1 MLTMTAGLHGQTQ
14 RKQVAAYPVQS
25 RIQIDGVLD
34 EAAWLQAPVAGDFV
48 QFEPYNGAAPTEI
61 TKVKILYD
69 DAAIYIGATMY
80 DSAPDSILTELGFRD
95 ADNLN
100 ADYISFFLSPYND
113 GLNASSFGVTA
124 SGVQLDARIYN
135 DDEDQAW
142 DAVWVSHVN
151 LTDSGWTAELKIPYS
166 ALRFPENDA
175 QTWGFDVERSIR
187 RKREIDTWSFI
198 DKNIQSWLKQTGEI
212 TQLYNIRPP
221 LRLSVTPYVS
231 AYLEKLASDPSWG
244 YSFNYGMDMKYGI
257 NESFTLDMTLI
268 PDFGQVQS
276 DDQIFN
282 LSPFEVYYEE
292 RRPFFTEGTELFDK
306 GNIFYSRRVGDVP
319 DGYVAVYDSL
329 QPGETVT
336 ENPSKTRLINATK
349 ISGRTGKG
357 LGLGVF
363 NAFSGQTTA
372 ILIDSLG
379 NQREIITQPFT
390 NYNMV
395 VADQSL
401 KNNSFLSFYNTN
413 VYKGKGGTTANITG
427 TEFQFFNK
435 PGSYSVDGRF
445 NLSQK
450 YHSPEAAD
458 LGYAYNVSLNK
469 TSGQF
474 RFELTRF
481 VESDTYDPNDLGFL
495 NANNEI
501 THYLE
506 MYYNFYNPF
515 WRMLDLYNTFSMW
528 YETRFEPNDFTGF
541 GIVGQSRGTFRNHL
555 TIGYDFELQPVDGFD
570 YYEARTPGW
579 VFVKPPNFEFNA
591 FLSPDYRKPFIVDV
605 SAGYDHSSCYD
616 QNEFSGR
623 VSPRWRINDRLS
635 INLGSRYK
643 MQLNDIGFVDRIDA
657 EPLQII
663 FGSRD
668 LQTVENVL
676 STTYIFSNMLAL
688 DFRMRHYWLSAKYNH
703 FYDLDTE
710 GQLQPTGYQQ
720 ENDFSFNAFN
730 IDMNL
735 RWQFAPGSELAL
747 SWKNAILT
755 HNQSEI
761 TDRFF
766 GNLHNT
772 LQAPSDNSL
781 SLKVLYYLDYSYLK
795 KKKELPE

>member
-1 MLTMTAGLHGQTQ
+1 MLQFVAVGLNGQVQ
-14 RKQVAAYPVQS
+14 RKQVAAYPVQT
-25 RIQIDGVLD
+25 RIQIDGLLD
-34 EAAWLQAPVAGDFV
+34 EAAWQQAPVAGDFV

-61 TKVKILYD
+61 TEVKILYD
-69 DAAIYIGATMY
+69 DAAIYIGAIMY

-100 ADYISFFLSPYND
+100 ADYIIFSLSPYND
-113 GLNASSFGVTA
+113 GLNASAFGVTA

-135 DDEDQAW
+135 DDDDEDW
-142 DAVWVSHVN
+142 DAVWVSHVRH
-151 LTDSGWTAELKIPYS
+151 TDSGWTAEVKIPYS

-175 QTWGFDVERSIR
+175 QIWGFNAERSIR
-187 RKREIDTWSFI
+187 RKREIDTWNFI
-198 DKNIQSWLKQTGEI
+198 DKNIQGRLKQAGEI
-212 TQLYNIRPP
+212 THLYNIRPP
-221 LRLSVTPYVS
+221 LRLSLTPYVS
-231 AYLEKLASDPSWG
+231 AYLEKLANDPSWG
-244 YSFNYGMDMKYGI
+244 YSFNYGIDLKYGI

-282 LSPFEVYYEE
+282 LSPFEVYYQE
-292 RRPFFTEGTELFDK
+292 RRPFFTEGTELFGK

-319 DGYVAVYDSL
+319 DGYAAVYDSL
-329 QPGETVT
+329 QPGEMVT
-336 ENPSKTRLINATK
+336 ENPAKTRLLNATK

-357 LGLGVF
+357 LGIGVF

-372 ILIDSLG
+372 VLTDSLG

-395 VADQSL
+395 VVDQSM
-401 KNNSFLSFYNTN
+401 KHNSFLSFYNTN
-413 VYKGKGGTTANITG
+413 VYKGKAGTTANVTG
-427 TEFQFFNK
+427 TEFLFFN
-435 PGSYSVDGRF
+435 GRGTYSIDGRF

-450 YHSPEAAD
+450 YRSTEAAN
-458 LGYAYNVSLNK
+458 LGYAYDISLNK

-474 RFELTRF
+474 RFELARWLET
-481 VESDTYDPNDLGFL
+481 DTYDINDLGFL
-495 NANNEI
+495 DVNNKI
-501 THYLE
+501 THDMQLH
-506 MYYNFYNPF
+506 YNFYNPF
-515 WRMLDLYNTFSMW
+515 WRLLEWYNTFSMW
-528 YETRFEPNDFTGF
+528 YRTRYEPADFVEF
-541 GIVGQSRGTFRNHL
+541 GIFGSSRGTFRNHL
-555 TIGYDFELQPVDGFD
+555 TIGFDFDLAPVESFD
-570 YYEARTPGW
+570 YYEARTPGR
-579 VFVKPPNFEFNA
+579 VFVKPPDYEFNI
-591 FLSPDYRKPFIVDV
+591 FISPDYRKPFIVDLR
-605 SAGYDHSSCYD
+605 AGYDHSSRYA

-623 VSPRWRINDRLS
+623 VSPRWRVNDRLS
-635 INLGSRYK
+635 INLSSSYK
-643 MQLNDIGFVDRIDA
+643 MEFNDIGFVDRTYA
-657 EPLQII
+657 EPPEII

-668 LQTVENVL
+668 LQTVENII

-688 DFRMRHYWLSAKYNH
+688 DFRMRHYWLSAKYNR
-703 FYDLDTE
+703 FYDLDAA
-710 GQLQPTGYQQ
+710 GKLQATDYD
-720 ENDFSFNAFN
+720 ENNDFSFNAFN

-755 HNQSEI
+755 YNRSDI

-795 KKKELPE
+795 KK

>member
-1 MLTMTAGLHGQTQ
+1 MLLLVAVGLNGQVQ
-14 RKQVAAYPVQS
+14 RKQVAAYPVQT
-25 RIQIDGVLD
+25 RIQIDGLLD
-34 EAAWLQAPVAGDFV
+34 EAAWQQAPVAGDFV

-61 TKVKILYD
+61 TVVKILYD

-100 ADYISFFLSPYND
+100 ADYIIFSLSPYND
-113 GLNASSFGVTA
+113 GLNASAFGVTA

-135 DDEDQAW
+135 DDDDEDW
-142 DAVWVSHVN
+142 DAVWMSHVSH
-151 LTDSGWTAELKIPYS
+151 TDSGWTAEVKIPYS
-166 ALRFPENDA
+166 ALRFPENDV
-175 QTWGFDVERSIR
+175 QTWGFNAERSIR
-187 RKREIDTWSFI
+187 RKREIDTWNFI
-198 DKNIQSWLKQTGEI
+198 DKNIKGRLKQAGEI

-221 LRLSVTPYVS
+221 LRLSLTPYVS
-231 AYLEKLASDPSWG
+231 AYLEKLANDPSWG
-244 YSFNYGMDMKYGI
+244 FSFNYGIDLKYGI

-282 LSPFEVYYEE
+282 LSPFEVYYQE
-292 RRPFFTEGTELFDK
+292 RRPFFTEGTELFGK

-319 DGYVAVYDSL
+319 DGYAAVYDSL
-329 QPGETVT
+329 QPGEMVT
-336 ENPSKTRLINATK
+336 ENPAKTRLLNATK

-357 LGLGVF
+357 LGIGVF

-372 ILIDSLG
+372 IITDSLA

-395 VADQSL
+395 VLDQSM
-401 KNNSFLSFYNTN
+401 KHNSFLSFYNTN
-413 VYKGKGGTTANITG
+413 VYKGKAGTTANVTG
-427 TEFQFFNK
+427 AEFQFFNK
-435 PGSYSVDGRF
+435 PGEYSVDGRF

-450 YHSPEAAD
+450 YHPSEAAD

-469 TSGQF
+469 TSGPF
-474 RFELTRF
+474 RFSLTRW
-481 VESDTYDPNDLGFL
+481 VETDTYDPNDLGYL
-495 NANNEI
+495 EVNNEI
-501 THYLE
+501 THNLQLH
-506 MYYNFYNPF
+506 YNFYNPF
-515 WRMLDLYNTFSMW
+515 WRLLELFNTLTIW
-528 YETRFEPNDFTGF
+528 YQTRYEPNDFTEF
-541 GIVGQSRGTFRNHL
+541 GIFGSSRGTFRNHL
-555 TIGYDFELQPVDGFD
+555 TIGFDFELKPVEGFD
-570 YYEARTPGW
+570 YYEARTPGR
-579 VFVKPPNFEFNA
+579 VFVKPPDYEFNI
-591 FLSPDYRKPFIVDV
+591 FLSPDYRKPFIVDLR
-605 SAGYDHSSCYD
+605 AGYDHSSRYA

-623 VSPRWRINDRLS
+623 VSPRWRVNDRLS
-635 INLGSRYK
+635 INLSSSYK
-643 MQLNDIGFVDRIDA
+643 MEFNDIGFVDRTYA
-657 EPLQII
+657 EPPEII

-668 LQTVENVL
+668 LQTVENII

-688 DFRMRHYWLSAKYNH
+688 DFRMRHYWLSAKYNR
-703 FYDLDTE
+703 FYDLDAA
-710 GQLQPTGYQQ
+710 GKLQATHYD
-720 ENDFSFNAFN
+720 ENNDFSFNAFN

-755 HNQSEI
+755 YNRSDI

-795 KKKELPE
+795 KK